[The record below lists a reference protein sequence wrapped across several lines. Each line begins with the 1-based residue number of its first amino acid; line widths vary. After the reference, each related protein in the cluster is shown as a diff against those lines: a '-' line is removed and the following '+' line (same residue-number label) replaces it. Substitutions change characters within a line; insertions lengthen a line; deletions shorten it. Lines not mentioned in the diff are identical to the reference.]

1 MSENKALIQ
10 QLAHCEKHEF
20 DEIVK
25 SYLKEVYKLPCV
37 VVMDGKNDG
46 GIDMKVLMLQG
57 YYEPEAVSGLYLVT
71 NLVEDLNKN
80 NHLVDIVTPIPS
92 RGVSDEIRN
101 EYKNNKKEVNSSG
114 KTTIHRYW
122 MPKEGTNSLLR
133 AFRYLY
139 GGILHVIKSIKI

>member
-1 MSENKALIQ
+1 
-10 QLAHCEKHEF
+10 
-20 DEIVK
+20 
-25 SYLKEVYKLPCV
+25 
-37 VVMDGKNDG
+37 
-46 GIDMKVLMLQG
+46 MKVLMLQG

-133 AFRYLY
+133 AFRYLF
-139 GGILHVIKSIKI
+139 GGILHVIKSIKIKSDVIVINSTPPTNGLIGYIINLENR

>member
-1 MSENKALIQ
+1 
-10 QLAHCEKHEF
+10 
-20 DEIVK
+20 
-25 SYLKEVYKLPCV
+25 
-37 VVMDGKNDG
+37 
-46 GIDMKVLMLQG
+46 MKVLMLQG

-114 KTTIHRYW
+114 KTTS
-122 MPKEGTNSLLR
+122 NSPPLIAEIYPIFLCSTIFLP
-133 AFRYLY
+133 ALFFF
-139 GGILHVIKSIKI
+139 K